1 MSTNSSNTQDN
12 SNESAV
18 EAFKNL
24 ISKLEEKGQDV
35 DGILADLGGKNT
47 ILQYLQDIEKCR

>member
-35 DGILADLGGKNT
+35 DGILADLGGK
-47 ILQYLQDIEKCR
+47 